1 MILFLYLLANQI
13 FHSTN
18 CLFVSLLF
26 IILIGYFIWL
36 FYMFSKNLICYFYHN
51 ISCQTAKNRCYRA
64 NFRIRVLVC
73 RLFCSYIFPCCS
85 PLNDLSWGI
94 SANDICKSELSMR
107 ISQSKRVAPPPLTS
121 QHEITA
127 GSSMP
132 LLSLLTS
139 CYFPLSFQ
147 LEWSQGFCCWSVQG
161 LSALFLFFLFFFS
174 LFSIPESIPFLTSL
188 IFPMVLGNPCERV
201 IWPPPHQSSHDPIS
215 WELLSVKISE
225 YKSNIIL
232 FTRKECR
239 VYERY
244 TMLVC

>member
-18 CLFVSLLF
+18 CLFVSLLS

-51 ISCQTAKNRCYRA
+51 ISCQTAKNRCYQA

-73 RLFCSYIFPCCS
+73 RLFWSYIFPLLFFPGVFLLMIFVSQRSVWAS
-85 PLNDLSWGI
+85 PSPSVL
-94 SANDICKSELSMR
+94 
-107 ISQSKRVAPPPLTS
+107 P
-121 QHEITA
+121 HHITA
-127 GSSMP
+127 WNSCWFLNA

-161 LSALFLFFLFFFS
+161 LSVLFLFFLFFFS
-174 LFSIPESIPFLTSL
+174 LYSPSLSPFPFLPVWY
-188 IFPMVLGNPCERV
+188 FQ
-201 IWPPPHQSSHDPIS
+201 WA
-215 WELLSVKISE
+215 
-225 YKSNIIL
+225 
-232 FTRKECR
+232 
-239 VYERY
+239 
-244 TMLVC
+244 